1 MLLRI
6 CAYFQMQEVGC
17 LLMLARLGTPPHW
30 QVSCSPF
37 NLEDKSSII
46 LGAQHDGS
54 GRVNY
59 FVYLLMIGYAT
70 MTHLDE
76 DSHYFGADLAASYEW
91 FA

>member
-1 MLLRI
+1 
-6 CAYFQMQEVGC
+6 MQEVGC
-17 LLMLARLGTPPHW
+17 LLMLARLDTPPHW

-46 LGAQHDGS
+46 LGAQHDGI

-59 FVYLLMIGYAT
+59 SVYLLMIGYAT